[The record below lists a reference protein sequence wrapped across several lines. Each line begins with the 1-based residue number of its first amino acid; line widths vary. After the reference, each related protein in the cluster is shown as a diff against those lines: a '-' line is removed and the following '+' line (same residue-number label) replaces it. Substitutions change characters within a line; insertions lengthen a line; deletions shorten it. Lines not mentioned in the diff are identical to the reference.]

1 MKKLNTHKQI
11 LFGILLGFVILSACS
26 GKIDSIAV
34 TKAFPSATLSTI
46 RSAFVE
52 KGFSFNS
59 LGKYKS
65 YELTTA
71 VSPDRYANLQVLT
84 TGEEVQAARVS
95 IYLPIDATSEYANA
109 QNEYLM
115 LLLNIVLGESW
126 PAENWIYTATSAIAS
141 HSNASLQG
149 GATET
154 TNYQTGA
161 GEIPLSLYVRLN
173 ANEDG
178 LIMAVVI
185 GDWVKDIQF
194 DPTTMTWDL

>member
-1 MKKLNTHKQI
+1 MKSNHIHKRI
-11 LFGILLGFVILSACS
+11 LFGFILCVLVLSACS

-46 RSAFVE
+46 RSAYE
-52 KGFSFNS
+52 EAGFSFNPID
-59 LGKYKS
+59 KYKG

-71 VSPDRYANLQVLT
+71 VSPDGYANLQVLAS
-84 TGEEVQAARVS
+84 GDEAQAVRIL
-95 IYLPIDATSEYANA
+95 IYLSIDATSEYANA

-115 LLLNIVLGESW
+115 LLLNTVLGESW

-154 TNYQTGA
+154 TNYQTDA

-173 ANEDG
+173 EKEDG

-185 GDWVKDIQF
+185 GDWVKNIQF
-194 DPTTMTWDL
+194 NPTTMSWDF